1 MLTRLAHLLRAE
13 VVGFTAT
20 EDLVDLVEDG
30 REGIR
35 LLLIHF
41 CLGDKI
47 YSLLW
52 RRVTLSQIICS
63 SQTVLYTKVSRY
75 LGGDMSLSFS
85 EAGSPPMPQCVFGIS

>member
-20 EDLVDLVEDG
+20 EDLVDLIIEDG

-41 CLGDKI
+41 CLGRKI
-47 YSLLW
+47 YSLPL
-52 RRVTLSQIICS
+52 RCVTLNQIVRLTPSNPVGCS
-63 SQTVLYTKVSRY
+63 
-75 LGGDMSLSFS
+75 GN
-85 EAGSPPMPQCVFGIS
+85 C